1 MPTSRD
7 AEHGGRKG
15 GLEMGEFEEKGD
27 INLNLIFADS
37 GRDLNRL
44 FPESS
49 LRRLLMEIEE
59 NKRGVKSFLNAL
71 EVEDEEDD

>member
-1 MPTSRD
+1 
-7 AEHGGRKG
+7 
-15 GLEMGEFEEKGD
+15 MGEFEEKGD
-27 INLNLIFADS
+27 INLNRIFADS

-71 EVEDEEDD
+71 EVEDEEDE